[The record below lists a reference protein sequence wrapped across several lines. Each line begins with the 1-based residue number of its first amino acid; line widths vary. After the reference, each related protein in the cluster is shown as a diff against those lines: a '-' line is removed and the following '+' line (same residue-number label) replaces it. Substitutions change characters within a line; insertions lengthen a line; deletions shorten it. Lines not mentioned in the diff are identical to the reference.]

1 MADGGYVKYGDIS
14 AVISAGGQLR
24 MAGDNV
30 ASTLA
35 GLVGGATTC
44 PGGSIKAQESA
55 TLKGNDD
62 YSKSF
67 NETYRKPGGPN
78 GLPRNDALM
87 QNARDFV
94 KPAQDIGTGVVKT
107 ATTLLYVD
115 AVNGMSMT
123 KALNDTGTNKK

>member
-1 MADGGYVKYGDIS
+1 M
-14 AVISAGGQLR
+14 
-24 MAGDNV
+24 

-35 GLVGGATTC
+35 GLVGDATC
-44 PGGSIKAQESA
+44 PGGSIKVQELA

-67 NETYRKPGGPN
+67 NETYRKPGAHG
-78 GLPRNDALM
+78 PRNDELM

-115 AVNGMSMT
+115 AVNGMSMV
-123 KALNDTGTNKK
+123 KALHDNGTNGK